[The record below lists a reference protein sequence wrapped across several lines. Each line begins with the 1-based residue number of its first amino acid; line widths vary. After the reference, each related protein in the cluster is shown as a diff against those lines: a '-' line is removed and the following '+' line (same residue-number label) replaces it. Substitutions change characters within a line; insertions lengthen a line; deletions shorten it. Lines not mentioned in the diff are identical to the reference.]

1 MWGAGESE
9 VILYPNGLV
18 SIVIAKALGLA
29 PGETASSAAG
39 PETVRAVES
48 LQPFD

>member
-9 VILYPNGLV
+9 VILYPSGLV
-18 SIVIAKALGLA
+18 SIVIAKALELG
-29 PGETASSAAG
+29 PEETARSDAG
-39 PETVRAVES
+39 PQTIRAVES